1 MSICQSTN
9 IVYFILWCTAWRSGT
24 NLRSSS
30 CHILTATVYERLLPE
45 LREAATAE
53 LRRASAARPR
63 LAATPTGGLYE
74 AKGGGAVRAASAV
87 PEALTAEERAE
98 FARTLKRIETA
109 NAAEAPLA
117 SGVPRPVVVGLGA
130 APPNPRD

>member
-1 MSICQSTN
+1 MRVLEWDCE
-9 IVYFILWCTAWRSGT
+9 A
-24 NLRSSS
+24 LRALMAAEPSLAVNVR
-30 CHILTATVYERLLPE
+30 HILTATVYERLLPE

>member
-1 MSICQSTN
+1 MRVLEWDCE
-9 IVYFILWCTAWRSGT
+9 A
-24 NLRSSS
+24 LRALMAAEPSLAVGVR
-30 CHILTATVYERLLPE
+30 HILTATVYERLLPE

-53 LRRASAARPR
+53 FGSRPVAAQ

-117 SGVPRPVVVGLGA
+117 RCA
-130 APPNPRD
+130 APRRRRSRAAKTPD